1 MLSGPADEPVAP
13 LVVRWPD
20 DRELAGIPAVAGQ
33 AAGAA
38 DAAADPAADAAADPA
53 ADAAADPA
61 ADAEVD
67 PAADAADAAADPAA
81 DAAADR
87 AVVAAADQAPAA
99 EFVDLT
105 DSPFHAPIIHVTIEN
120 YTREL
125 EAYLE
130 QLVSSVGNDL
140 QSLCEVISKLIDT
153 VGGDVQYKCNSL
165 VRFFRNI
172 IMKIYEGQLDRWKLR
187 CEAAVEP
194 LFKPRSLEDGKYI
207 EIMVEHVNRVFDR
220 MIRRVTVHNV
230 GTSFRNLMIQAI
242 YNLTRAHSF
251 LITIKFM
258 QEGQYESHVVLVSK
272 LIVKVYDETKNL
284 LRDKMP
290 SILRDASRSYGSYY
304 LSDDDMNVI
313 SFNDIE
319 FCRYSVRFAS
329 ICVFEMLRR
338 FLKLRDVNPNTDI
351 GTLGESVNERNYEAY
366 LILSDLVMQRVLSDS
381 EQIITINRQSGR
393 VNTEIGEHN
402 LKSIKR
408 YLTTMRHSLRAYET
422 SGEKKDWK
430 IWKHLVPALVSA
442 NDAENIKNIRE
453 MHCSIC
459 MNPFVNGPEFTT
471 DRNGVQHSLKDLAL
485 RFSCMHV
492 FHVTC
497 LDQAMVVSCP
507 LCRTPF
513 SRRQAD
519 NSPCDILFTT
529 GDIINNSQI
538 TDSGRHGLA
547 VDSRLKMLA
556 RLQPRVV
563 TEQEKAEQE
572 RELRETEARKRNR
585 QDMIRQLH
593 SKSARHPGIF
603 RSRETVEKNSSHGDK
618 DDGQKRRRLAS
629 PQPAISSEVEMGADS
644 AADATATATSVQT
657 AAAEPIPA
665 DAEPIPA
672 AAESILAAAEPIP
685 AATEPTTAAPKPTA
699 AAAAH
704 HGPAPETGRLTALL
718 ARASDVG
725 TAAPRLRLP
734 RSGGAKPKLAI
745 DSVIQKKPGMSK
757 FLKSLRKY
765 LRMMILVR
773 RGEKIRLP
781 TEGFDLFYDE
791 NDVLDFIREFERLIN
806 ELGSVVYDV
815 TEISPYVERVL
826 AGDEATCAELLAIYD
841 RIDAEGAGA

>member
-1 MLSGPADEPVAP
+1 M
-13 LVVRWPD
+13 
-20 DRELAGIPAVAGQ
+20 
-33 AAGAA
+33 
-38 DAAADPAADAAADPA
+38 
-53 ADAAADPA
+53 
-61 ADAEVD
+61 
-67 PAADAADAAADPAA
+67 
-81 DAAADR
+81 
-87 AVVAAADQAPAA
+87 
-99 EFVDLT
+99 
-105 DSPFHAPIIHVTIEN
+105 
-120 YTREL
+120 
-125 EAYLE
+125 
-130 QLVSSVGNDL
+130 
-140 QSLCEVISKLIDT
+140 
-153 VGGDVQYKCNSL
+153 
-165 VRFFRNI
+165 
-172 IMKIYEGQLDRWKLR
+172 
-187 CEAAVEP
+187 
-194 LFKPRSLEDGKYI
+194 
-207 EIMVEHVNRVFDR
+207 
-220 MIRRVTVHNV
+220 
-230 GTSFRNLMIQAI
+230 
-242 YNLTRAHSF
+242 
-251 LITIKFM
+251 ITIKFM

-422 SGEKKDWK
+422 SGEKQDWK

-453 MHCSIC
+453 MHCIIC

-497 LDQAMVVSCP
+497 LDQARVVSCP

-547 VDSRLKMLA
+547 VYSRLTMLD

-563 TEQEKAEQE
+563 TEQERADQE
-572 RELRETEARKRNR
+572 RERSETEARKRYR
-585 QDMIRQLH
+585 QDMIRELH
-593 SKSARHPGIF
+593 SKSARRHGIF
-603 RSRETVEKNSSHGDK
+603 RSRGTVEKNSSHGDK

-685 AATEPTTAAPKPTA
+685 AATEPILAAAEPIPAATEPTTAAPKPTA

-745 DSVIQKKPGMSK
+745 DSVIKNRPGTSK

-781 TEGFDLFYDE
+781 LEGFDFFYKE
-791 NDVLDFIREFERLIN
+791 KDVLDFIRESERLIN
-806 ELGSVVYDV
+806 ELESFTYDV

>member
-1 MLSGPADEPVAP
+1 MHVCKEPV
-13 LVVRWPD
+13 
-20 DRELAGIPAVAGQ
+20 
-33 AAGAA
+33 
-38 DAAADPAADAAADPA
+38 
-53 ADAAADPA
+53 
-61 ADAEVD
+61 
-67 PAADAADAAADPAA
+67 
-81 DAAADR
+81 
-87 AVVAAADQAPAA
+87 
-99 EFVDLT
+99 
-105 DSPFHAPIIHVTIEN
+105 
-120 YTREL
+120 
-125 EAYLE
+125 
-130 QLVSSVGNDL
+130 
-140 QSLCEVISKLIDT
+140 
-153 VGGDVQYKCNSL
+153 
-165 VRFFRNI
+165 
-172 IMKIYEGQLDRWKLR
+172 YEGQIDRWKLR
-187 CEAAVEP
+187 CKAAAEP
-194 LFKPRSLEDGKYI
+194 FFKPRSLEDGKYI
-207 EIMVEHVNRVFDR
+207 EIMVQHVNRVFDR

-230 GTSFRNLMIQAI
+230 GTSFRNSMIKAI
-242 YNLTRAHSF
+242 YNMTRAHSF
-251 LITIKFM
+251 LITIRFI

-272 LIVKVYDETKNL
+272 LIIKVYDETKNL

-290 SILRDASRSYGSYY
+290 GILQDASRSYGSYY

-313 SFNDIE
+313 SFDDIE
-319 FCRYSVRFAS
+319 LCRYSVRFAS

-381 EQIITINRQSGR
+381 EQIITINRQTGR
-393 VNTEIGEHN
+393 VNNEIGEFN

-408 YLTTMRHSLRAYET
+408 YLTTMRHYLRAYET

-453 MHCSIC
+453 MHCTIC
-459 MNPFVNGPEFTT
+459 TNTFVNGPEFTT
-471 DRNGVQHSLKDLAL
+471 DRNGVQHSLKNLAL
-485 RFSCMHV
+485 RFSCMHI
-492 FHVTC
+492 FHVAC
-497 LDQAMVVSCP
+497 LDQSRVMSCP

-513 SRRQAD
+513 PRRQAD

-547 VDSRLKMLA
+547 VDCRLRMLDC
-556 RLQPRVV
+556 LQPRVL
-563 TEQEKAEQE
+563 TDEERAEQE
-572 RELRETEARKRNR
+572 RERIETEARKRNR

-593 SKSARHPGIF
+593 SKPARRYGIF
-603 RSRETVEKNSSHGDK
+603 HSRETAEKNSSNCDE

-629 PQPAISSEVEMGADS
+629 PQSAISSEVEMGA
-644 AADATATATSVQT
+644 AAAAPSVQT
-657 AAAEPIPA
+657 AAPEPITAAPGSIPVAAESIPA
-665 DAEPIPA
+665 AADPIPA
-672 AAESILAAAEPIP
+672 AADPIP

-734 RSGGAKPKLAI
+734 QLGGAKPKLAI
-745 DSVIQKKPGMSK
+745 DSVIQKKPGTSK

-806 ELGSVVYDV
+806 ELESVAYDV